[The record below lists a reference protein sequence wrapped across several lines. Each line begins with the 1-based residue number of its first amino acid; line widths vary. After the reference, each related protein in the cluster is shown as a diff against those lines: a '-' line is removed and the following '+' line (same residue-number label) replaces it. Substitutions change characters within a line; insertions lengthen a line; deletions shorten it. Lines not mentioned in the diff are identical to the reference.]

1 MTENSKK
8 ILRIKISGDCIK
20 DKRWK
25 KQMINSFDILIITN
39 GSIDANF
46 CIEILTTAYHIL

>member
-46 CIEILTTAYHIL
+46 CIEILTTVYHIF